1 MEFDRSAFVQ
11 AGGLA
16 QTGDTILPF
25 IVGAIVIVALIV
37 IIVAFV
43 KMRRR

>member
-1 MEFDRSAFVQ
+1 MGFDRNAVAQ
-11 AGGLA
+11 AGALA

-25 IVGAIVIVALIV
+25 VVGAIVVVALIV

-43 KMRRR
+43 KMRRS